1 MLLTLTFPQAAV
13 YASPVTFESSDIS
26 LVPRAFPNS
35 PSGGYAPSP
44 VTCPKVDSLI
54 RSAHNISTGEIDF
67 LKKRHAKTDAALKTF
82 LGGLGMTDFDVD
94 AFLKQYS
101 PTVAMAFSGGGY
113 RAMLSGAGALK
124 AADSRI
130 AGSTGAGQMG
140 GLLQSST
147 YVAGL
152 SGGSWLLGS
161 VMVNNFTTISKLQS
175 RGDLWDLEVRL
186 FVGALE
192 FFN

>member
-1 MLLTLTFPQAAV
+1 M
-13 YASPVTFESSDIS
+13 
-26 LVPRAFPNS
+26 
-35 PSGGYAPSP
+35 
-44 VTCPKVDSLI
+44 I
-54 RSAHNISTGEIDF
+54 RSAQNISTGEVDF
-67 LKKRHAKTDAALKTF
+67 LKKRHAKTDQALKTF

-94 AFLKQYS
+94 AFLRQYS

-124 AADSRI
+124 AADSRTS
-130 AGSTGAGQMG
+130 GSVGPGQIG

-161 VMVNNFTTISKLQS
+161 VMVNNYTTIDKLQT
-175 RGDLWDLEVRL
+175 RDDLWDLEVSL
-186 FVGALE
+186 AVVFSLVIQLTTL
-192 FFN
+192 